1 MFVGLLRRGQ
11 LGQPH
16 THAGRLS
23 RERWLAEERD
33 AEQGFS
39 AQCTNVAACFVAG
52 LVLLPVTVIL
62 YARFYGID
70 CRPSSLHILSPAT
83 IYAATVVCWWGRL
96 VGGGGGGGANS
107 ADLSFV

>member
-23 RERWLAEERD
+23 REGWLAGRD

-39 AQCTNVAACFVAG
+39 AQCTNVAARFVAG

-62 YARFYGID
+62 YARFYGTD
-70 CRPSSLHILSPAT
+70 CRPSSQHILSPAT
-83 IYAATVVCWWGRL
+83 IYAATVVCW
-96 VGGGGGGGANS
+96 
-107 ADLSFV
+107 